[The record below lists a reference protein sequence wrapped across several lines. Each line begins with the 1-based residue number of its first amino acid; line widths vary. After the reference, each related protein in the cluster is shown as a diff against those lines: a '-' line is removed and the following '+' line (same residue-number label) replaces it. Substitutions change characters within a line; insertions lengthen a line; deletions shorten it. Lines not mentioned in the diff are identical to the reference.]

1 MTRNRLSL
9 RTLMLAIALATGIAM
24 TAACAQTSTP
34 VAPMV
39 SSDGTL
45 LSVSAEASSKRVPD
59 VATISTGVVTRGA
72 DSNAAMRQ
80 NADQMAKVMAALKG
94 AGIAER
100 DIQTSGINLNPRY
113 HYQENQPPRITGYE
127 ARNNL
132 RVKVRDLSRLG
143 RILDTLVAEGANE
156 INGPSFMIDKPDEAY
171 DEARRAALEKAR
183 ARADMYARTLGLRVR
198 RIVSID
204 EGGGYRP
211 PMPMMRSMAMDAVQ
225 VTGSTVTEVAP
236 GESTLSITLNI
247 VFELGR

>member
-1 MTRNRLSL
+1 MKFHPLIL
-9 RTLMLAIALATGIAM
+9 ALAIATGSAM
-24 TAACAQTSTP
+24 SNAHAQTAAPAIASQ
-34 VAPMV
+34 
-39 SSDGTL
+39 DGTL
-45 LSVSAEASSKRVPD
+45 LSVSAEASSTRVPD
-59 VATISTGVVTRGA
+59 VAMISTGVVTRA
-72 DSNAAMRQ
+72 DDTVTAMRQ
-80 NADQMAKVMAALKG
+80 NAEEMAKVMAALKK